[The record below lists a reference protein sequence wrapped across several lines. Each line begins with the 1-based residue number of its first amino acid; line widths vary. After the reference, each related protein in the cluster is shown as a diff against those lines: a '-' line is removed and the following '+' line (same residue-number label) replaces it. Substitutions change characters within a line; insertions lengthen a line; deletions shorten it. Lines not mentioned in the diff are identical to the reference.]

1 MLRPDQRNGLR
12 QAARLL
18 LLASA
23 CAFVISYFL
32 RNRLPDKGTI
42 LPSLGQDPLQTDTDL
57 PGPFDVTR
65 KGVTYVVDPV
75 FNYELWG
82 MVVSYHH
89 ADSFVDLA
97 HKMWNDHI
105 NIKDVCVIWG
115 KNVETGVYRRMK
127 FRSRDFTC
135 FYRYPDQETGALFSA
150 DCFSNNHLLGADS
163 LVSRR
168 ILKARKG
175 DQIHFRGWLVS
186 YGQKDTSFRRGTSTV
201 RADRGD
207 GACETVFVKE
217 FEVLRPANVE
227 MRALNKASIAL
238 MVLCF
243 GILFFI

>member
-1 MLRPDQRNGLR
+1 M
-12 QAARLL
+12 ARFLL
-18 LLASA
+18 PASA
-23 CAFVISYFL
+23 GAFVISFFL
-32 RNRLPDKGTI
+32 KNRLPDKGAI
-42 LPSLGQDPLQTDTDL
+42 LPSLRQDPVQTDIDL

-65 KGVTYVVDPV
+65 KGVTYRVEPV

-89 ADSFVDLA
+89 AGSFVDLA
-97 HKMWNDHI
+97 HEMWNDYV

-135 FYRYPDQETGALFSA
+135 FYRYPDQEAGTLFSA
-150 DCFSNNHLLGADS
+150 DCLSNNHLLGADPV
-163 LVSRR
+163 VSRA

-175 DQIHFRGWLVS
+175 DQIHLRGWLVS

-201 RADRGD
+201 RTDQGN

-217 FEVLRPANVE
+217 FEVLKPANLE
-227 MRALNKASIAL
+227 MRALNKISIAL
-238 MVLCF
+238 IVLCT
-243 GILFFI
+243 GVLFFL